1 MALRIN
7 DLPMAEELD
16 RKTMA
21 ATRGGY
27 YLFPSYGPVL
37 VGGPGGNGTGGNG
50 VGGNNNNG
58 GNNNDGGNSGN
69 GGGNGVG
76 GNGTGGNGGNVG
88 FPWF

>member
-16 RKTMA
+16 RKTMI

-27 YLFPSYGPVL
+27 LFPWYGPVI
-37 VGGPGGNGTGGNG
+37 VGGAGGNGTGGNG
-50 VGGNNNNG
+50 TGGNNNNG
-58 GNNNDGGNSGN
+58 GNNNGGGNSGN